1 MTKNKSLITT
11 KHQNFRGVFKII
23 INPLTLP
30 LQLKVIDEKGI
41 TNRERLVSITEMNR
55 LGIDI
60 WKTGGSA
67 MEYNKD
73 PNPKI

>member
-41 TNRERLVSITEMNR
+41 TNRERLVSITEMN
-55 LGIDI
+55 
-60 WKTGGSA
+60 
-67 MEYNKD
+67 
-73 PNPKI
+73 